1 MKIKPG
7 NMKNKIHL
15 LFAGILFTG
24 ISFGQTT
31 VEGVKQFRYEKPA
44 AAEQTFRQVLAKNP
58 SDLEAYYWLARIALA
73 TDSGGKAI
81 FVPPVPDNVKAQPL
95 VKVVEGIISLKQGDT
110 IRSMN
115 LFNEA
120 IGTGRKKDP
129 ALQLAIAD
137 AVIDAPRGNLSY
149 ALALLEEAEKKD
161 KKNPQIFIARG
172 DAYRKIYN
180 GSDAF
185 KNYQSALALDKT
197 NPVPYFKIGKI
208 YQTQNNTE
216 VFTEYYNNAIN
227 ADPSFGPV
235 YYQLYYY
242 YYSKDVNR
250 AMENLQKF
258 IALSDPGV
266 KNNYLLTDQ
275 YFVSRKYNE
284 AISEAK
290 KIISIESA
298 KTKPRIYKLLAFS
311 YDALKDGR
319 NAGEN
324 LKLYFEKADDSLY
337 TPDDFELMAKIAE
350 TNKEDSM
357 VSIWYEKAL
366 TLQPDPKKKADIVK
380 KIIAVDKKLKLY
392 DKQAYWFGQLRLL
405 PAEMSNVDIF
415 NWGVANY
422 NAKDYVAADSVF
434 GIYAT
439 KYPEQS
445 FGYYWRARSNA
456 AMDTAMET
464 GIAVPHYENLIRV
477 ASKDSLNA
485 NNKKWLIQAYGYIA
499 AFKVNTE
506 KKYDDALVYYDK
518 ILQLDPSNNDAEK
531 YKEILEKMID
541 SKTPLDKPKE

>member
-1 MKIKPG
+1 
-7 NMKNKIHL
+7 MKNKIYL
-15 LFAGILFTG
+15 LFAGILFTAV
-24 ISFGQTT
+24 SFGQTT
-31 VEGVKQFRYEKPA
+31 SEGVKQFRYEKPA
-44 AAEQTFRQVLAKNP
+44 AAEQTFRHLLGNNP
-58 SDLEAYYWLARIALA
+58 SDLEALYWLARIALA
-73 TDSGGKAI
+73 TDSPGKVVA
-81 FVPPVPDNVKAQPL
+81 VPPVPDNVKQQPL
-95 VKVVEGIISLKQGDT
+95 AKVVEGIIALKQGDT

-115 LFNEA
+115 IFNEA

-137 AVIDAPRGNLSY
+137 AVIDAPQGNLSY
-149 ALALLEEAEKKD
+149 ALALLDEAEKKD

-172 DAYRKIYN
+172 DAYRKMYD
-180 GSDAF
+180 GSNAF

-216 VFTEYYNNAIN
+216 VFTEYYKNAII
-227 ADPSFGPV
+227 ADASFGPV

-242 YYSKDVNR
+242 YYSRDVNR
-250 AMENLQKF
+250 AMENLQKY

-284 AISEAK
+284 AISEAN

-311 YDALKDGR
+311 YDALKDSR
-319 NAGEN
+319 NAAEN
-324 LKLYFEKADDSLY
+324 LKLYFEKAEDSLY
-337 TPDDFELMAKIAE
+337 APDDFELMGKIAE
-350 TNKEDSM
+350 MNKEDSM

-380 KIIAVDKKLKLY
+380 KIIAVDRKLKLY
-392 DKQAYWFGQLRLL
+392 DKQTYWFGQLRLL

-518 ILQLDPSNNDAEK
+518 ILQLDPGNNDAEK

>member
-1 MKIKPG
+1 M
-7 NMKNKIHL
+7 
-15 LFAGILFTG
+15 
-24 ISFGQTT
+24 
-31 VEGVKQFRYEKPA
+31 
-44 AAEQTFRQVLAKNP
+44 
-58 SDLEAYYWLARIALA
+58 D
-73 TDSGGKAI
+73 
-81 FVPPVPDNVKAQPL
+81 
-95 VKVVEGIISLKQGDT
+95 
-110 IRSMN
+110 
-115 LFNEA
+115 
-120 IGTGRKKDP
+120 
-129 ALQLAIAD
+129 
-137 AVIDAPRGNLSY
+137 
-149 ALALLEEAEKKD
+149 
-161 KKNPQIFIARG
+161 
-172 DAYRKIYN
+172 
-180 GSDAF
+180 
-185 KNYQSALALDKT
+185 
-197 NPVPYFKIGKI
+197 
-208 YQTQNNTE
+208 
-216 VFTEYYNNAIN
+216 
-227 ADPSFGPV
+227 
-235 YYQLYYY
+235 
-242 YYSKDVNR
+242 
-250 AMENLQKF
+250 KF

-319 NAGEN
+319 NAEEN

-464 GIAVPHYENLIRV
+464 GIAIPHYENLIRV

-518 ILQLDPSNNDAEK
+518 ILQLDPGNNDAEK
-531 YKEILEKMID
+531 YKEILEKMIE
-541 SKTPLDKPKE
+541 SKAPSDKPRE

>member
-15 LFAGILFTG
+15 LFAGIIFTG

-81 FVPPVPDNVKAQPL
+81 FVPRVPDNVKAQPL

-518 ILQLDPSNNDAEK
+518 ILQLDPGNNDAEK

>member
-1 MKIKPG
+1 
-7 NMKNKIHL
+7 MKNKIQ
-15 LFAGILFTG
+15 LFIAGILFTG

-44 AAEQTFRQVLAKNP
+44 AAEQTFRQVLEKNP
-58 SDLEAYYWLARIALA
+58 SDLEAIYWLARISLA
-73 TDSGGKAI
+73 TNLPGIAVS
-81 FVPPVPDNVKAQPL
+81 VPPVPDNLKEQPL
-95 VKVVEGIISLKQGDT
+95 AKVVEGINLLKQGDT
-110 IRSMN
+110 LRSMN
-115 LFNEA
+115 FFNEA
-120 IGTGRKKDP
+120 IGKGRKKDP
-129 ALQLAIAD
+129 AIQLAIAD
-137 AVIDAPRGNLSY
+137 AVISAPLGNLTY
-149 ALALLEEAEKKD
+149 ALNLLEEAEKRD
-161 KKNPQIFIARG
+161 KKNPQIFIAKG
-172 DAYRKIYN
+172 DAYRKMYN

-185 KNYQSALALDKT
+185 KNYQLATLLDKT

-208 YQTQNNTE
+208 YQTQDNKQIFN
-216 VFTEYYNNAIN
+216 EYYNNAIN
-227 ADPSFGPV
+227 ADSTFGPV

-250 AMENLQKF
+250 AMENLQKY

-275 YFVSRKYNE
+275 YFVSQKFNE
-284 AISEAK
+284 AIREAK
-290 KIISIESA
+290 KIISIESS

-319 NAGEN
+319 DAEDNM
-324 LKLYFEKADDSLY
+324 KLYFEKTDDSLY
-337 TPDDFELMAKIAE
+337 DSDDFELMAKISE

-357 VSIWYEKAL
+357 VSIWHEKAL
-366 TLQPDPKKKADIVK
+366 VLQPDLKKKAEIIK
-380 KIIAVDKKLKLY
+380 KIIAVNKKLKLY

-405 PAEMSNVDIF
+405 PNQMSNVDIF

-445 FGYYWRARSNA
+445 FGYYWRARANA

-464 GIAVPHYENLIRV
+464 GLAIPHYENLIRV
-477 ASKDSLNA
+477 ASKDSVNE

-499 AFKVNTE
+499 AFRVNVE
-506 KKYDDALVYYDK
+506 KKYDDALAYYDK

-541 SKTPLDKPKE
+541 SKNTVDKQKE